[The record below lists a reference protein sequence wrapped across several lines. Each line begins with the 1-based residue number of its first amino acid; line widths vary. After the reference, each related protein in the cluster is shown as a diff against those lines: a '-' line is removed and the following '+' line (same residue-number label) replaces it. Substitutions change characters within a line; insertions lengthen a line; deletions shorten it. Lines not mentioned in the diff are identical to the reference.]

1 MVILL
6 LYLYIPTK
14 LRATQTQEP
23 DVIVSSDLA
32 QYLVP
37 DEQMCFGMNE
47 GRYSC
52 LSHPHTYASPF
63 LISKQPPLICLNKLF
78 LIGKFS

>member
-14 LRATQTQEP
+14 LRATQTQERG
-23 DVIVSSDLA
+23 VIVSLDLA
-32 QYLVP
+32 QYLVR

-47 GRYSC
+47 
-52 LSHPHTYASPF
+52 
-63 LISKQPPLICLNKLF
+63 
-78 LIGKFS
+78 